1 MSDSKADQ
9 DSPADA
15 PPVETA
21 ADDAVVAQVASD
33 STEDTSDGDAQVPD
47 AGVPEAIPEDE
58 YDILE
63 SEMFLGG
70 EAVVP
75 PREYGPPI
83 ESKLPDPGAVTSELR
98 ELERRV
104 RAHLTP
110 AFPIEARRQLPM
122 RFLWKRYRRFAMR
135 DRSDIVDEF
144 GRDPVY
150 ASRIE
155 PWLEFLYSKYFRV
168 ESTGMENVPDHGRAL
183 LVANHSGTLP
193 YDGALLMHAV
203 RREHAARR
211 EVRPLIEDF
220 VFHFPYLGTFINRIG
235 GVRACQENAE
245 RLLDDDQVVAVF
257 PEGVKGMGKL
267 YKKRYKLQ
275 RFGRGGFVKLAL
287 RTRAPIIPVSILGA
301 EEIHPMMTKVT
312 WFAKS
317 VGVPYV
323 PITPTFPL
331 LGPLGLVPLPSKW
344 RLEFGEPIDVAAE
357 YGADAA
363 DDRILVNEIA
373 ESVRVRI
380 QRMLDN
386 ALAKRRSVLRG

>member
-1 MSDSKADQ
+1 MTMSDSKADQ
-9 DSPADA
+9 DATSAPGENGTADTEA
-15 PPVETA
+15 S
-21 ADDAVVAQVASD
+21 ADPTVPDAVV
-33 STEDTSDGDAQVPD
+33 
-47 AGVPEAIPEDE
+47 PEAMPADS
-58 YDILE
+58 YDLAE
-63 SEMFLGG
+63 ADVFLGG
-70 EAVVP
+70 EAAVP
-75 PREYGPPI
+75 RREYGPPI
-83 ESKLPDPGAVTSELR
+83 ESRLPSPDSVAGELR

-110 AFPIEARRQLPM
+110 AFPIEARRQVPM

-150 ASRIE
+150 ASRVE
-155 PWLEFLYSKYFRV
+155 PWLEFLYSKYFRIDTV
-168 ESTGMENVPDHGRAL
+168 GIENVPEHGRAL

-193 YDGALLMHAV
+193 YDGAMLMHAL
-203 RREHAARR
+203 RRDHTTRR
-211 EVRPLIEDF
+211 DVRPLIEDF
-220 VFHFPYLGTFINRIG
+220 VFHFPYLGTFLNRIG

-245 RLLDDDQVVAVF
+245 RLLDDDQIVAVF
-257 PEGVKGMGKL
+257 PEGVKGIGKL

-287 RTRAPIIPVSILGA
+287 RTRAPIIPVAILGA

-344 RLEFGEPIDVAAE
+344 RLEFGEPIDVAAD
-357 YGADAA
+357 YGVAATGASEAAA
-363 DDRILVNEIA
+363 DRIIVNEIA
-373 ESVRVRI
+373 ESVRLRI
-380 QRMLDN
+380 QKMLDA
-386 ALAKRRSVLRG
+386 ALAERTSVLRG